1 MQIVPVSSNVTWA
14 STNIIAL
21 YCTQYK
27 ALFGSVDLKMAMAN
41 KGAPHL
47 PLCQSYLMRCRVCP
61 ADAVKWVSP
70 SMP

>member
-1 MQIVPVSSNVTWA
+1 MQIVPVSSNVSWA
-14 STNIIAL
+14 STDIIAL

-47 PLCQSYLMRCRVCP
+47 HLC
-61 ADAVKWVSP
+61 SP
-70 SMP
+70 YSLRRTYVLQLQYDSEPF